1 MKKLKKLIA
10 VGVSLS
16 LFMSL
21 LSCENQGRLLNGS
34 SSRKPSEVTVQV
46 KEVGQSSSSGTSS
59 YVGRVEASKLVTVS
73 ASASGTLVSLDVR
86 EGQQVSRS
94 QVLARIES
102 QALKSSLQMARA
114 SYNQAEDA
122 LRRLEKVYESGSI
135 PEVKM
140 VEMRTNYAKAEA
152 ALRAAEK
159 AVEDCAIKA
168 PVAGVVSDVAV
179 VCGEQLTIAAPM
191 FRIVDTRSLEV
202 HFPLPENEAVLFG
215 KGDRATVCVPA
226 LGKSCEALLTGKAVL
241 ASPLSHSY
249 DCTLT
254 LTRPLEGMV
263 PGMVCK
269 VSFSST
275 GAPSIVVPASAVMT
289 GSESRYVW
297 TVTDSVVRRCDI
309 VVGGYEGDGIIVSE
323 GLSPGDR
330 VVVGGVR
337 KVSTGMKVKTVE

>member
-1 MKKLKKLIA
+1 
-10 VGVSLS
+10 
-16 LFMSL
+16 
-21 LSCENQGRLLNGS
+21 
-34 SSRKPSEVTVQV
+34 
-46 KEVGQSSSSGTSS
+46 
-59 YVGRVEASKLVTVS
+59 
-73 ASASGTLVSLDVR
+73 
-86 EGQQVSRS
+86 
-94 QVLARIES
+94 
-102 QALKSSLQMARA
+102 
-114 SYNQAEDA
+114 
-122 LRRLEKVYESGSI
+122 
-135 PEVKM
+135 
-140 VEMRTNYAKAEA
+140 
-152 ALRAAEK
+152 
-159 AVEDCAIKA
+159 
-168 PVAGVVSDVAV
+168 
-179 VCGEQLTIAAPM
+179 M

-202 HFPLPENEAVLFG
+202 HFPLPENEAVLLG
-215 KGDRATVCVPA
+215 KGERATVCVPA

-241 ASPLSHSY
+241 ASPLSHSC

-269 VSFSST
+269 VSFSSP